1 MAEPGLNHLGIQ
13 VGGDQ
18 RRGVEVPKVVEP
30 RSLREAVCR
39 VGACLAALSA
49 FERLYGPV
57 TADAGISDGQAPA
70 VTEGVPPCDLAEP
83 IGDDNFAWSAAK
95 ALDVRKQAISSKPT
109 SSSLAPTPTRDAVHQ
124 ALGREGTQ
132 DPRDRGLGH
141 AVMLREGRRGG

>member
-18 RRGVEVPKVVEP
+18 RRGVEVPKVGLIVEP
-30 RSLREAVCR
+30 RSLRQAVCR

-49 FERLYGPV
+49 FERLCGPV

-83 IGDDNFAWSAAK
+83 VGDDNFPWSGAK
-95 ALDVRKQAISSKPT
+95 RWTCALISLST
-109 SSSLAPTPTRDAVHQ
+109 HSSAGIVLVDA
-124 ALGREGTQ
+124 
-132 DPRDRGLGH
+132 
-141 AVMLREGRRGG
+141 